1 MAGASKRG
9 KAPGL
14 PQPEPWKPSAYRVED
29 VAAIQQIA
37 RGTANEAQQ
46 RNGFRFLVE
55 ILCGTYDLSYRPSSA
70 LDTAFAEGKRFVG
83 LQCVKFTNL
92 NLAAIR
98 GKQTEQGSAPEPKE
112 RENG

>member
-1 MAGASKRG
+1 MASASKRG

-14 PQPEPWKPSAYRVED
+14 PKSEPWKPPDYRIED
-29 VAAIQQIA
+29 AAALQQIA
-37 RGTANEAQQ
+37 RGTASEAQQ

-55 ILCGTYDLSYRPSSA
+55 VLCATYDLSYRSTSA

-83 LQCVKFTNL
+83 LQCVKFANI

-98 GKQTEQGSAPEPKE
+98 GRQTEQGQAPPP
-112 RENG
+112 RENENG